1 MLNILQRVQRQHDAL
16 GHSSSSEDEEGDGA
30 EESCCELSEAT
41 LTKLLL
47 RVRQR
52 ALTC

>member
-1 MLNILQRVQRQHDAL
+1 MLDILQREQRQREAP
-16 GHSSSSEDEEGDGA
+16 GHSSSSEDDGEGDGA

-47 RVRQR
+47 RVRQ
-52 ALTC
+52 